1 MAAMNAT
8 TVWEHW
14 EYMNGAGMN
23 SHAHPALASVG
34 AWFYRWVAGLR
45 LDDGTLGVPSDGY
58 GKGWRRV
65 RFAPGCVTDPRLP
78 TAAARVSSPFGPIA
92 VGWANQSA
100 GAGTG
105 TLAMTVSLPA
115 DVAGTV
121 VVPPH
126 VGGGPAAVTVTEGG
140 ACVWKAGAPCTPGAP
155 GVAAAIVD
163 GAVTLKIG
171 SGSYAFAAR

>member
-34 AWFYRWVAGLR
+34 AWLYRWVAGLR
-45 LDDGTLGVPSDGY
+45 LDDGTLGAPSVGY
-58 GKGWRRV
+58 GKGWRAV

-78 TAAARVSSPFGPIA
+78 SAAARVSSPFGPIA
-92 VGWANQSA
+92 VGWTNTSA
-100 GAGTG
+100 A
-105 TLAMTVSLPA
+105 LAMTVSLPA
-115 DVAGTV
+115 DVSGTL

-126 VGGGPAAVTVTEGG
+126 VGGGPSSVTVTEGG
-140 ACVWKAGAPCTPGAP
+140 ACVWKAGGPCTPGAP
-155 GVAAAIVD
+155 GVSAAVEG
-163 GAVTLKIG
+163 GAVTLKLG